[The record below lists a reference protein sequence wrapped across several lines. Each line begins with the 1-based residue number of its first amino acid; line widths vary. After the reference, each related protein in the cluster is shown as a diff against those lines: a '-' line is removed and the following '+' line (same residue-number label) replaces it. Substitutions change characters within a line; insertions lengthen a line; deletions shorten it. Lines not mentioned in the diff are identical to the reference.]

1 MSGTHAPSVED
12 VNEKLS
18 VMSEPTITQN
28 VPNLSQFGPKSTH
41 DEIKTNAESSTSD
54 HATIA
59 TPETSRAAVTEYQTV
74 AGATAAD
81 QAAINHQ
88 PSIFP
93 HPSSTGIDHES
104 DGPSLQTQNF
114 ADELPTRVAFGIST
128 TAAPANPMSVLLASQ
143 ASINGP
149 LHLPIQPLDA
159 PSTSPPVIGHQLP
172 LTLPPASLVQSS
184 AAAVPPYEAPQAP
197 HVANFVAAGASATSS
212 SVPAQLEALSAA
224 PVPALSPTT
233 SQPSAA
239 PPLTTPTSP
248 SKSFASS
255 VAPVSLTQA
264 LPTAPFNPPAAF
276 PSPSPQN
283 TSLDHLSR
291 PNVPSPTIISSYNGT
306 YPYKRT
312 KLDTPLAYRNP
323 NTSSPTYSYSTADS
337 TPPAQLSVVAPP
349 ISLMPPSSLN
359 INRLLIL
366 YDKPRFAHTRQQV
379 SDLERATQ
387 AGKLT
392 TVEISELETST
403 FTIQL
408 GDFYYMNIC
417 IEYNDEFEHNL
428 KLLSEYV
435 RKHPEVFRKV
445 PDIAY
450 HVQFDYDKNWWTDVK
465 QEEKDSYYEFLK
477 ALSECCGDHVL
488 QCSIIN
494 KYELKT
500 IYMTD
505 KSELEKLGAEI
516 QRDLNHWNKLRVCD
530 YGENFIRFFPGVK
543 FPESLEI
550 LNIGGGYSLETL
562 SGFKIPSDLKILI
575 ASKGCLTSIDNIAF
589 PASLQRLELEDNK
602 IYFINYA
609 QLPAGL
615 MSLDLSQNRIDN
627 LRGVHFPRGLKSLS
641 LAANP
646 IECIKGAKFPEL
658 LEYLNISHI
667 PNESMTG
674 VKFPDYLR
682 ELNLQRS
689 MTTTRG
695 LKLSPGLRSLNL
707 AQNGVNSINPLK
719 LPDSIEKLHLGKNNI
734 KTMNK
739 VVFPSRLEELY
750 LGDNL
755 ITTLK
760 NIQFP
765 LHLKVLDM
773 DMDPEWEEHD
783 KYITTLKD
791 VVLPPTL
798 KVLRLRGHKIKSLEL
813 FEFPPALE
821 HLSLACNELRV
832 MRNIRFGRALQVLDL
847 SGNNELSGLEMLNLP
862 DSVTDLRIAEHQV
875 PMLPG
880 YVIERANVRLLTIGV
895 SPYRPHSM

>member
-1 MSGTHAPSVED
+1 MSGRDAPVAEV
-12 VNEKLS
+12 VNEMHLAES
-18 VMSEPTITQN
+18 DPTLTQN
-28 VPNLSQFGPKSTH
+28 VPNLSQFGPNPTR
-41 DEIKTNAESSTSD
+41 DEIKTIAVSSTSD
-54 HATIA
+54 DAPA
-59 TPETSRAAVTEYQTV
+59 ETPETSHAAITEYRTT
-74 AGATAAD
+74 AGAVAAD
-81 QAAINHQ
+81 QVIINHE
-88 PSIFP
+88 PTSAD
-93 HPSSTGIDHES
+93 TVHE
-104 DGPSLQTQNF
+104 DVIPTLQTQSIAN
-114 ADELPTRVAFGIST
+114 ELPDGVTDHTST
-128 TAAPANPMSVLLASQ
+128 TAAPGNPMSVLLASQ
-143 ASINGP
+143 ASNNGS
-149 LHLPIQPLDA
+149 LHPPSQPQDG
-159 PSTSPPVIGHQLP
+159 PSASLLAFGHQLP
-172 LTLPPASLVQSS
+172 LSLPPVAPLQ
-184 AAAVPPYEAPQAP
+184 AAGTAVHPYEAQ
-197 HVANFVAAGASATSS
+197 HVATLVAAGTSTIHS
-212 SVPAQLEALSAA
+212 PIPTQSAA
-224 PVPALSPTT
+224 LPTGQILILPPT
-233 SQPSAA
+233 SSQPSAA
-239 PPLTTPTSP
+239 SPLTTLTSA
-248 SKSFASS
+248 SNSFASS
-255 VAPVSLTQA
+255 APPVSSTQA
-264 LPTAPFNPPAAF
+264 LPAASLNAIPPAVF
-276 PSPSPQN
+276 PSPPPQSA
-283 TSLDHLSR
+283 SLNHLPR
-291 PNVPSPTIISSYNGT
+291 PNGPTPALAPTYNGT
-306 YPYKRT
+306 FPYKRT

-323 NTSSPTYSYSTADS
+323 NTSSPTYSYPAADS
-337 TPPAQLSVVAPP
+337 TPRAQLSVVAPP

-359 INRLLIL
+359 TNRLLIL

-387 AGKLT
+387 TGKLT
-392 TVEISELETST
+392 RVEISELEASTST
-403 FTIQL
+403 IML
-408 GDFYYMNIC
+408 GDFHYMNIC

-465 QEEKDSYYEFLK
+465 QEEKDSYYEFLR

-516 QRDLNHWNKLRVCD
+516 QRDLNHWSKLRVCD

-575 ASKGCLTSIDNIAF
+575 ASKGCLTSIDNIVF

-615 MSLDLSQNRIDN
+615 ISLDLSQNRIDN

-734 KTMNK
+734 KTLNK
-739 VVFPSRLEELY
+739 VMFPSRLEELY

-765 LHLKVLDM
+765 LHLRILDM

-832 MRNIRFGRALQVLDL
+832 IRNIRFGRALQVLDL
-847 SGNNELSGLEMLNLP
+847 SGNNELSGLEMLSLP

-895 SPYRPHSM
+895 SPYRPHPM